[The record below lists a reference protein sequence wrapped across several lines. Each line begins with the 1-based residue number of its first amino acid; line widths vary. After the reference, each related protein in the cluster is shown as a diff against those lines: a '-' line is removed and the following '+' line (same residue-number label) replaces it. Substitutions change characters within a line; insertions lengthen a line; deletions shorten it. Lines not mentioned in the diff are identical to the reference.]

1 MRSADII
8 SMMREKRPQAGLDAD
23 ALTSLCEKYPYCSGF
38 QVLRAMASKAED
50 RIDYTDHLSR
60 ATIAIQDRS
69 KLYDYIMRKELFLT
83 IDRVDSET
91 EEDVTGEGDE
101 VAIAPLVATVEAGE
115 RESVGEAGTSTAEP
129 DLPEGPKTEADPSLT
144 IDAGEESEPEIP
156 TAGESEGPIRTDPL
170 EEQVMREAVIHLGE
184 LEMDRSLALTGAESK
199 PELAEK
205 ESGDEKSARVPESF
219 GEWLLS
225 LDAEGGAERVDRQ
238 KEIISKFIEEDP
250 QITPV
255 KKAFFSPSQMGK
267 LSLVEDE
274 SFVTETLAKIYEQ
287 QGDYGKAARAYRNL
301 SLKYPEKS
309 VYFADLQKQ
318 AEEKLKK

>member
-8 SMMREKRPQAGLDAD
+8 SMMREKRPQEGLDAE
-23 ALTSLCEKYPYCSGF
+23 ALSALCEKYPYCSGF
-38 QVLRAMASKAED
+38 HILRAMASKAED
-50 RIDYTDHLSR
+50 RIDYKDHLSR

-69 KLYDYIMRKELFLT
+69 KLYDYIMRKELFMT
-83 IDRVDSET
+83 IERVDSET
-91 EEDVTGEGDE
+91 EEDVTSREDE
-101 VAIAPLVATVEAGE
+101 VAIAPHVKTVETGE
-115 RESVGEAGTSTAEP
+115 RESVEEERQSTAQP
-129 DLPEGPKTEADPSLT
+129 DLSEGSETDVESALT
-144 IDAGEESEPEIP
+144 VDMDEESEPEIP
-156 TAGESEGPIRTDPL
+156 TAGESEGPIRTDPM

-184 LEMDRSLALTGAESK
+184 LEMERSLALAGDKSELEST
-199 PELAEK
+199 EK
-205 ESGDEKSARVPESF
+205 ESVGLKPARVPASF
-219 GEWLLS
+219 GDWLLS
-225 LDAEGGAERVDRQ
+225 LDADGKGEGVDRQ

-250 QITPV
+250 QISPV

-274 SFVTETLAKIYEQ
+274 SFVTETLAKIYDQ